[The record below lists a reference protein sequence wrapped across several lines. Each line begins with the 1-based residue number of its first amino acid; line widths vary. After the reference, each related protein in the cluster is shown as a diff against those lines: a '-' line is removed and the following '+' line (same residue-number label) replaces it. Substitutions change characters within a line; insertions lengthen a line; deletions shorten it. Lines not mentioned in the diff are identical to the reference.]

1 MRIALAQYDFP
12 VGDITGNVRRIQTL
26 IEQARDA
33 HGADLIVFPE
43 LCVSGYSPED
53 LLFRPQFLAE
63 CDTAVRAI
71 AHSTQG
77 IVAVVGWPEAAGSVV
92 SLEEILARFCKILR
106 LTCRKSRVNIQRPAG
121 RLM

>member
-1 MRIALAQYDFP
+1 GPVRHPQRPQALSCPGRGGVMRIALAQYDFP

-92 SLEEILARFCKILR
+92 Y
-106 LTCRKSRVNIQRPAG
+106 NAG
-121 RLM
+121 A

>member
-12 VGDITGNVRRIQTL
+12 VGDIAGNVRRIQTL

-77 IVAVVGWPEAAGSVV
+77 IVAVVG
-92 SLEEILARFCKILR
+92 LR
-106 LTCRKSRVNIQRPAG
+106 RSDTRQG
-121 RLM
+121 RSKPSP